1 MDIVMLFLAIF
12 VTALW
17 VWVGKEYI
25 LKYGYVTYSRV
36 MHWLYW
42 PWLIYVKEDKGG
54 KLC

>member
-1 MDIVMLFLAIF
+1 MDIVTVLLAIS
-12 VTALW
+12 VTAL
-17 VWVGKEYI
+17 VGKEYI

-36 MHWLYW
+36 MHVLYW